1 MKKIDKVKVF
11 LLSLIP
17 GKIFWKLFKRNK
29 NDSWLI

>member
-11 LLSLIP
+11 LLSLIH